1 MSGRGRP
8 EKFSAGFVR
17 SFKAIVREHGLL
29 KGCKLINENG
39 VTVAGGKGGSV
50 HHAVKISLP
59 TLAKYV
65 KREGQGGKPV
75 ALRRGRPMVKVA

>member
-1 MSGRGRP
+1 MDRRGRP

-17 SFKAIVREHGLL
+17 AFKAVVREHGLL
-29 KGCKLINENG
+29 KGHKLINQNG

-50 HHAVKISLP
+50 HHSVKISLP

-65 KREGQGGKPV
+65 KREGQGGKAVTLRQGRPV
-75 ALRRGRPMVKVA
+75 AKVA